1 MTHQPFQGAFP
12 VDIPEIIYETVLRQ
26 RSTISLCFGKSTDLR
41 VLGPTSQSL
50 NTAVWTEQATYSTS
64 LGLSF
69 LVCTIKESSII
80 AWPFPI
86 LTAYNPLFSII
97 YLLQSYDRI
106 TGDKKKKNW
115 AWLFGKRGLL
125 SLFAS
130 KILVVFINLIFLNA
144 GTCFSSLPF
153 PSLLATSVCNRL
165 LPHTSSFLFD
175 QPDHLARFL

>member
-86 LTAYNPLFSII
+86 LTAYNPLLALFICYKAMTGSQGTRRKRTGHGSSGNEDCYLFLPRKFLWFS
-97 YLLQSYDRI
+97 
-106 TGDKKKKNW
+106 
-115 AWLFGKRGLL
+115 
-125 SLFAS
+125 
-130 KILVVFINLIFLNA
+130 LI
-144 GTCFSSLPF
+144 SS
-153 PSLLATSVCNRL
+153 S
-165 LPHTSSFLFD
+165 
-175 QPDHLARFL
+175 